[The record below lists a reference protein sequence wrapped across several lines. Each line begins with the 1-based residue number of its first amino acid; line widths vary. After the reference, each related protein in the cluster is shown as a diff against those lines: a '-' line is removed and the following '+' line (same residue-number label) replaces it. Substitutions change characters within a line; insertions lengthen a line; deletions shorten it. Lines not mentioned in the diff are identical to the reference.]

1 MGRGSLTAR
10 IKTYSKRF
18 RVVRCFQG
26 SSQVG
31 IDEMAL
37 MKLRQKEQAHVRE
50 VLLLANDV
58 PVVFAHSVV
67 RSRDIKGPWQ
77 SVGILGTRPLAEAL
91 FANPQVSRM
100 EIEYRR
106 IDYRHYLYKKMKKLH
121 LDLPKRLWARR
132 SLFLLKECP
141 LLVTEVFLPTILQ
154 LKRESFERIY

>member
-18 RVVRCFQG
+18 KVVRCFQG
-26 SSQVG
+26 SSSAG
-31 IDEMAL
+31 IDELTL
-37 MKLRQKEQAHVRE
+37 MGLRLREHAHVRE
-50 VLLLANDV
+50 VLLLANEV

-67 RSRDIKGPWQ
+67 RSRDMKGPWQ

-100 EIEYRR
+100 EIEYRQ
-106 IDYRHYLYKKMKKLH
+106 IDDRHYLYNKMRKLD

-132 SLFLLKECP
+132 SLFILSECP
-141 LLVTEVFLPTILQ
+141 LLVTEVFLPSILK
-154 LKRESFERIY
+154 LKHGDSKRS